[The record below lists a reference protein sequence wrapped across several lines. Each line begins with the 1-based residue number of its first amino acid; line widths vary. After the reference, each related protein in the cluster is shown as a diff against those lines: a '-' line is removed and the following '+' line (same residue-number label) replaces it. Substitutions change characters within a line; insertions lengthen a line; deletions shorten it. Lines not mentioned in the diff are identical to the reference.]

1 VKVWAK
7 GRGRDEE
14 REMRDEE
21 KLLVL
26 AASAEQGSLHPIARG
41 ILQAARERNLTL
53 LQPLEVRTEV
63 GRGVHAKF
71 KTGELSGTGT
81 GSLEA
86 ETEVFVG
93 KLEDEDLPTCQPA
106 EFRDGGRGT
115 GDEDFDG
122 GWSLVGVWLNGEL
135 IGCIALADELKGE
148 AVEAVR
154 RLKGMGI
161 KVYLATGDKP
171 QVAMRVADKLG
182 CDGVLSLAT
191 PQRKAQ
197 FVRELQNEG
206 ERVLMVGDGV
216 NDAVA
221 LSQADIGVAVATGAD
236 LTAQAADALMVTD
249 KLTVLPE
256 FLKLARRARRVMA
269 QNLFWAFAYNM
280 AALPLAAAGKLNPMI
295 AAAAMALSS
304 VTVVGNALRLRFG
317 SKD

>member
-1 VKVWAK
+1 
-7 GRGRDEE
+7 
-14 REMRDEE
+14 
-21 KLLVL
+21 
-26 AASAEQGSLHPIARG
+26 
-41 ILQAARERNLTL
+41 
-53 LQPLEVRTEV
+53 
-63 GRGVHAKF
+63 
-71 KTGELSGTGT
+71 
-81 GSLEA
+81 
-86 ETEVFVG
+86 
-93 KLEDEDLPTCQPA
+93 
-106 EFRDGGRGT
+106 
-115 GDEDFDG
+115 
-122 GWSLVGVWLNGEL
+122 LVGVWLNGEL
-135 IGCIALADELKGE
+135 LGCIALADELKGE

-236 LTAQAADALMVTD
+236 VTAQAADALMVTD
-249 KLTVLPE
+249 RLTVLPE

-280 AALPLAAAGKLNPMI
+280 AALPFAAAGKLNPMI

-317 SKD
+317 SKG